1 MISARFMNHK
11 TIFGIML
18 LVAFLLFIVTMI
30 FIVRSIEKSYHI
42 DPLELEA
49 MTHEQIIQ
57 RVYDSQNGFSLSLLL
72 PLLGFFGVLIG
83 ATSYF
88 LFSGGEGN
96 SINATEDY
104 NKIRKASMGI
114 VRRMMSHDERKV
126 FDLLVSRNGM
136 LMQSEVSSIE
146 GFGKVKAH
154 RIIEQMETKGIIT
167 KTSAGK
173 QRIIRLMPEF
183 KDIIEVKEDGFTR

>member
-1 MISARFMNHK
+1 MNHK